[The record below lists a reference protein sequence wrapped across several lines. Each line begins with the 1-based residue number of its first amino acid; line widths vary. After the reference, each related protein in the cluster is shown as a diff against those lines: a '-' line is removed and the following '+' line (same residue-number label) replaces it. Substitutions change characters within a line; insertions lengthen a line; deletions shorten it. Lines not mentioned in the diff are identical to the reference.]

1 VKPTG
6 IIEEFWVKDIVDL
19 TWEIIRL
26 RKLRAGLLSNEF
38 FKVLIEILEK
48 YEFETETSESAFP
61 ADDLAREWI
70 AGNVAAKAR
79 VEEVLSY
86 EHTTIDGVRARALM
100 ARLAEI
106 ERIDQLDAGI
116 ERRRNAVLREID
128 QRRSVF
134 SRALCDKVHE
144 IEDVEFETIETEMA
158 APKTAGKKDAA

>member
-1 VKPTG
+1 
-6 IIEEFWVKDIVDL
+6 
-19 TWEIIRL
+19 
-26 RKLRAGLLSNEF
+26 
-38 FKVLIEILEK
+38 
-48 YEFETETSESAFP
+48 
-61 ADDLAREWI
+61 
-70 AGNVAAKAR
+70 
-79 VEEVLSY
+79 
-86 EHTTIDGVRARALM
+86 M